1 MNQLIFTASQ
11 CLNELIIIWINTS
24 VNLWCLE
31 KEGGRG
37 CLLEGGDTYFKFWLT
52 RGALIRRAAYSRV
65 GKGGGGGLVRG
76 FTVLFFFPEND
87 CVPALLGMAT
97 AYMYLNW

>member
-11 CLNELIIIWINTS
+11 CLNESIITWINTS
-24 VNLWCLE
+24 VNLCCLK

-37 CLLEGGDTYFKFWLT
+37 CLLEGGRLFQIFVNA
-52 RGALIRRAAYSRV
+52 GSAYS
-65 GKGGGGGLVRG
+65 KGRLFEGWEGGGGLVRV
-76 FTVLFFFPEND
+76 FTVLFLSPEND

-97 AYMYLNW
+97 ASCT